1 MPSWCGLD
9 KFTLNFYLCGW
20 RWTKIW
26 RIYTR
31 TFTAK
36 LFPSHLK
43 RLSETWK
50 YLHWHVL
57 RHSRRQNSLKSCAD
71 RRSKCLHKSLQR
83 PTSSPT
89 SGPDTNIFLKCWF
102 TWIIRCIISPRRLV
116 CIKIFNPQSL
126 SLNWSAIQE
135 CVSWIQALPADS
147 VAGALYH
154 ML

>member
-116 CIKIFNPQSL
+116 CINIFNPQSL

-135 CVSWIQALPADS
+135 CVSWIQAFIL
-147 VAGALYH
+147 VAW
-154 ML
+154 